1 MWYFTPYYSIL
12 RATTAE
18 FMYVLAL
25 AVVLYVVLIL
35 RTARSGM
42 AKLASVIVG
51 LVLLAGFFAIDAKVW
66 GVVLMGL
73 ATLIFFLLPW
83 LDRSP
88 VKSIRYKG
96 GLYKGALSVFVIAF
110 LVLGYY
116 GTQPVTDLGT
126 RISQFFTLLYFAF
139 FLLMPWFSRMDATRP
154 PPARLT
160 H

>member
-1 MWYFTPYYSIL
+1 ML
-12 RATTAE
+12 
-18 FMYVLAL
+18 
-25 AVVLYVVLIL
+25 
-35 RTARSGM
+35 
-42 AKLASVIVG
+42 
-51 LVLLAGFFAIDAKVW
+51 LVGFFTIDAKVW

-96 GLYKGALSVFVIAF
+96 GLYKGALAVFVIAF

-126 RISQFFTLLYFAF
+126 APLAVLHAALLRFFPADAVVFENGCDEA
-139 FLLMPWFSRMDATRP
+139 ATR
-154 PPARLT
+154 AAHALKACG
-160 H
+160 